1 MHSHGSSH
9 VLMHARQAE
18 AAEKPPSKEKFA
30 MTLRPKEARK
40 SPSQIRGAVDRPQ
53 PHRTEFSLATVTPP
67 IEPEDYSY
75 SQPDFFMHAY
85 AGGKRAYKAFNCQR
99 YTKVVIFHQRPAK
112 GVWKCAGCIK
122 RLVAGAM
129 DED

>member
-1 MHSHGSSH
+1 MFKLNIYMYALSTSQDDSS
-9 VLMHARQAE
+9 ATT
-18 AAEKPPSKEKFA
+18 PSRRSRLK
-30 MTLRPKEARK
+30 
-40 SPSQIRGAVDRPQ
+40 
-53 PHRTEFSLATVTPP
+53 PHRTEFRQSLAKATLATVTPP

-99 YTKVVIFHQRPAK
+99 CTKVVRVDQMPAK

>member
-1 MHSHGSSH
+1 
-9 VLMHARQAE
+9 
-18 AAEKPPSKEKFA
+18 

-40 SPSQIRGAVDRPQ
+40 SPSQIVSAVDSP
-53 PHRTEFSLATVTPP
+53 S

-99 YTKVVIFHQRPAK
+99 CTKVVIFHQRPAK

>member
-1 MHSHGSSH
+1 
-9 VLMHARQAE
+9 
-18 AAEKPPSKEKFA
+18 

-40 SPSQIRGAVDRPQ
+40 SPSQIRGAADRLK

-99 YTKVVIFHQRPAK
+99 CTKVVIFHQRPTK
-112 GVWKCAGCIK
+112 GVWKCADCVSRQNAEKKESDKIQRDKHGNKQVSTI
-122 RLVAGAM
+122 L
-129 DED
+129 